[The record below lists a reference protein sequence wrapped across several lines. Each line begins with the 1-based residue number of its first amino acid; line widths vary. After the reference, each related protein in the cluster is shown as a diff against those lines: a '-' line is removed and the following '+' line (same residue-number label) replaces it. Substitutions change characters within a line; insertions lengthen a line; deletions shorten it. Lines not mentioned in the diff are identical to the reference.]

1 MATALIP
8 LAEGF
13 EEIEAITLIDV
24 LRRGGVE
31 VTTAA
36 LNQPLVK
43 GAHGVAIQ
51 ADCLLDS
58 VLQRDFDLIVLPGG
72 LPGAHH
78 LRDDARVQ
86 ALLQGAAR
94 QGRYTAAICA
104 APVALASAG
113 LLDGKRATSY
123 PGCLDV
129 QPAPGMQF
137 DTAAVVQDGQ
147 VITSRGPATAT
158 AFSLQLVGLLQG
170 AEVAAQVARGML
182 VSS

>member
-1 MATALIP
+1 MATALLP

-24 LRRGGVE
+24 LRRGGVD

-36 LNQPLVK
+36 LTQRLVK
-43 GAHGVAIQ
+43 GAHGIAVE
-51 ADCLLDS
+51 ADTLLEN

-86 ALLQGAAR
+86 QLLQRAAQ

-104 APVALASAG
+104 APLALASAG
-113 LLDGKRATSY
+113 LLNGKRATGY
-123 PGCLDV
+123 PGSIDKLNI
-129 QPAPGMQF
+129 PGMTLQS
-137 DTAAVVQDGQ
+137 DKVVQDGK
-147 VITSRGPATAT
+147 VITSRGPATAMVF
-158 AFSLQLVGLLQG
+158 ALHLLALLCGDAPAHQAGQGLL
-170 AEVAAQVARGML
+170 V
-182 VSS
+182 

>member
-1 MATALIP
+1 MATALLP

-24 LRRGGVE
+24 LRRGGVD

-36 LNQPLVK
+36 LTQRLVK
-43 GAHGVAIQ
+43 GAHGIAVE
-51 ADCLLDS
+51 ADTLLES

-86 ALLQGAAR
+86 QLLQRAAQ

-104 APVALASAG
+104 APLALASAG
-113 LLDGKRATSY
+113 LLNGKRATGY
-123 PGCLDV
+123 PGSIDKLNI
-129 QPAPGMQF
+129 PGMTLQS
-137 DTAAVVQDGQ
+137 DKVVQDGK
-147 VITSRGPATAT
+147 VITSRGPATAMVF
-158 AFSLQLVGLLQG
+158 ALHLLALLCGDAPAHQVGQGLL
-170 AEVAAQVARGML
+170 A
-182 VSS
+182 